1 MKIEIKWNNLTKI
14 LDLKNICMYVVLRE
28 KIQKGI
34 SQKNRIQDTMN
45 PWTYSYAKSQP
56 LSPSFQMFFYNDLFQ
71 SQWKYC
77 IVFTLSIPFGCL
89 NVHTQK

>member
-1 MKIEIKWNNLTKI
+1 
-14 LDLKNICMYVVLRE
+14 MYVVLRE

-56 LSPSFQMFFYNDLFQ
+56 LRPSKHSSKATCFKFNENLYDVLFLL
-71 SQWKYC
+71 
-77 IVFTLSIPFGCL
+77 FLTHMLFEGT
-89 NVHTQK
+89 HR